1 MILYKLLC
9 CKKPK
14 WLTKLFESFIFN
26 NFLRF
31 FVEGYLEMF
40 FAAFLNVYSFRLGS
54 TMELI
59 SFCVS
64 SLFTILLFV
73 FPFMAAALIYDK
85 QNELP
90 TNEKYAKLY
99 GTMYS

>member
-54 TMELI
+54 TMELV

-85 QNELP
+85 QNELA